1 MQYKLGCAR
10 EPLFWGGCQPKT
22 VTFTAPFFFVL
33 MEGLETKVLVGESD
47 ASLDLIDHAHVAPD
61 EDERDEALREDVAS
75 SLTGAAEAR

>member
-1 MQYKLGCAR
+1 
-10 EPLFWGGCQPKT
+10 
-22 VTFTAPFFFVL
+22 

-75 SLTGAAEAR
+75 SLTGAAEAG